1 MAVQVHQL
9 IINLNPC
16 PWPGLDAQI
25 WAAPLADDGQYSVV
39 TQKITAGNAPDFG
52 IVKGDPLDRLIR
64 SAEALGT
71 EAMIR
76 SILRN
81 PKKLPSPEAF
91 CRDEKNLSLL
101 RKRSDR
107 MIDKWLSEAV
117 RLQLPVTV
125 GMDRMGLVSSHQL
138 HVVNRPVPPA
148 LRFKRTADGMTYRL
162 GLRNQ
167 DRIQPLLGHTLQ
179 ILSGQP
185 AWIILDRFLIQVEQ
199 ISGQMLK
206 PFTQKE
212 EVHIPEKLLKTYV
225 QKFLMKVSQLADVET
240 EGFEI
245 RKHQEITGV
254 GLRTIHHVLQDET
267 HLGLE
272 FDYGG
277 VILAAHSDIRYRQG
291 FSDPETGPLVIDRY
305 ERQDAAEVEWHAHL
319 DQLGLHREHGGTWR
333 IPGQVDLPGVVQWL
347 IGHKPALEDE
357 GIAVHPPIIPE
368 GQVILAE
375 PTLTLQTDGDQTD
388 WFDLHATVEIDTI
401 SLPLVRMARTIL
413 DQKRFHTLGD
423 GQCFLVPESWL
434 ATYRDHFLLGEVNG
448 DALRIS
454 RAQAIAL
461 KETHEQPGEQ
471 PDTGITLIDL
481 PTPATLNA
489 TLRPYQLHG
498 FRWLAAVRHAK
509 LGACLADDMG
519 LGKTVQT
526 IAFLLH
532 VHQESGHDQPTGTGH
547 LQLDMFATPERP
559 PLQTLIILPA
569 SLVFNWKEE
578 IRRFAP
584 HLRLYVHTGPDR
596 YQDPAALKPW
606 DIVLTTYALVVRDQS
621 ILTQCAFSC
630 MILDESQQIKNHRSQ
645 TFQAVHDIR
654 ADFRLTLTGTP
665 VENSLSD
672 LWAQMQFIN
681 PGLLGPYP
689 EFRENYQ
696 RPIEKGKDKDRELAL
711 RQLVRPFLLRR
722 RKEEVAPDLPPL
734 TEQVVYCEMDEEQAS
749 IYEAEKSAVRNL
761 LLEQLRS
768 GQAHNNPHVL
778 NALMRL
784 RQIAIRPAIFPEY
797 AHIASGKEQVIRDE
811 LENLVKSGQQAL
823 VYSAFRRHLQ
833 GYAEWMKEN
842 GYTYTELH
850 GGIPP
855 EQRGDR
861 VHTFQEGRAQ
871 FFLATLKAGGA
882 GLNLTAAEYI
892 LLADPWWNPAVEA
905 QAVGRGHRIGQDKP
919 VFALRFITRDTIEEK
934 ILTLQERK
942 LALKE
947 AVIEEEALLAGMD
960 RDDLFYLVD
969 GVPVDL
975 QKAVTSP
982 L

>member
-1 MAVQVHQL
+1 MAAAAHQL
-9 IINLNPC
+9 IINLNPR
-16 PWPGLDAQI
+16 PWPGLEAQI
-25 WAAPLADDGQYSVV
+25 WAAPLADDGHYSVV
-39 TQKITAGNAPDFG
+39 TQKITPGNAPDFG
-52 IVKGDPLDRLIR
+52 IVKGDPLDILLR
-64 SAEALGT
+64 SAEALDT

-76 SILRN
+76 NILRE
-81 PKKLPSPEAF
+81 PKKMPTPEAF
-91 CRDEKNLSLL
+91 CQDEKQLALL

-107 MIDKWLSEAV
+107 LIDEWLARAV
-117 RLQLPVTV
+117 RLELPMTT
-125 GMDRMGLVSSHQL
+125 GLDRMGLVSSQQL
-138 HVVNRPVPPA
+138 HVVSYPVPPA
-148 LRFKRTADGMTYRL
+148 LRFIRTPEGMTYRL

-179 ILSGQP
+179 ILAGQP
-185 AWIILDRFLIQVEQ
+185 AWIILDRFLIQVDQ
-199 ISGQMLK
+199 ISGHMLK

-225 QKFLMKVSQLADVET
+225 QKFLMKTSQLQGVET
-240 EGFEI
+240 EGFEV
-245 RKHQEITGV
+245 RKHREITGV
-254 GLRTIHHVLQDET
+254 ALRTIHHVLQDET

-272 FDYGG
+272 FDYNG
-277 VILAAHSDIRYRQG
+277 VVFQAHSDIRYRQG

-305 ERQDAAEVEWHAHL
+305 ERHDAAEAEWQARL
-319 DQLGLHREHGGTWR
+319 DQLGLRREQGGTWM
-333 IPGQVDLPGVVQWL
+333 IPDHQDLPAVVQWL
-347 IGHKPALEDE
+347 IRHKDKLASMGLT
-357 GIAVHPPIIPE
+357 IHPPVAPE

-375 PTLTLQTDGDQTD
+375 PTLTLNTGSDQTD
-388 WFDLHATVEIDTI
+388 WFDLHAIVEIHGNT
-401 SLPLVRMARTIL
+401 LPFVRMARTIL
-413 DQKRFHTLGD
+413 DQKRFHALGD

-434 ATYRDHFLLGEVNG
+434 TDYRDHFLLGEVRG
-448 DALRIS
+448 DILRMS

-461 KETHEQPGEQ
+461 KGNHQLPEDRTDAAITLTELDPPGE
-471 PDTGITLIDL
+471 
-481 PTPATLNA
+481 LNA

-498 FRWLAAVRHAK
+498 FHWLAAVQQAG

-532 VHQESGHDQPTGTGH
+532 VHQQGHPDSSPGNGQ
-547 LQLDMFATPERP
+547 LQLDMFATPERA
-559 PLQTLIILPA
+559 PLQALIILPA
-569 SLVFNWKEE
+569 SLVFNWKAE

-584 HLRLYVHTGPDR
+584 HLRVYVHTGPDR
-596 YQDPAALKPW
+596 YQDPAALQPW
-606 DIVLTTYALVVRDQS
+606 DIVLTTYHLVVRDQAMLS
-621 ILTQCAFSC
+621 QCAFSC

-654 ADFRLTLTGTP
+654 AAFRLTLTGTP
-665 VENSLSD
+665 VENSLGD

-681 PGLLGPYP
+681 PGLLGTYA
-689 EFRENYQ
+689 EFRDNYQ
-696 RPIEKGKDKDRELAL
+696 RPIEKGKDRDREQAL

-734 TEQVVYCEMDEEQAS
+734 TEQVVYCDMDEEQAR

-761 LLEQLRS
+761 LLEQIRS
-768 GQAHNNPHVL
+768 GKAHNAPHVL

-797 AHIASGKEQVIRDE
+797 ADIASGKEEVIREE

-823 VYSAFRRHLQ
+823 IYSAFRRHLQ
-833 GYAEWMKEN
+833 GYADWLKAE
-842 GYTYTELH
+842 GHTYTELH
-850 GGIPP
+850 GGIPAD
-855 EQRGDR
+855 QRGER
-861 VHTFQEGRAQ
+861 VNAFQEGRAQ

-934 ILTLQERK
+934 ILSLQERK

-960 RDDLFYLVD
+960 QDDLFYLVD
-969 GVPVDL
+969 GVPAAEREL
-975 QKAVTSP
+975 AGP
-982 L
+982 GL